1 MKALGAAILVM
12 LATCGEVSGHQL
24 DEYLQATRVSIAR
37 DRVTLDVDLTPGVTI
52 APAIVETLD
61 TNADKTIGPSEAGA
75 YGRAMM
81 SDVVVTFDGHPVAM
95 ALTHIEVPTIDEMR
109 HGMGTIHLRATGSIT
124 ARAGRHRLDVV
135 NDHRSDTSVYLVNA
149 LVPDDGGVDI
159 VSQSRD
165 AHQREFH
172 LEAAVRP
179 SGAMLLWL
187 AGGGA
192 VVALTLVG
200 GAWKNEKGQRKGKN
214 ERAINEERKTKNNS
228 IREAI

>member
-1 MKALGAAILVM
+1 MKALGAAVLVL
-12 LATCGEVSGHQL
+12 LAMCGEVSGHQL

-37 DRVTLDVDLTPGVTI
+37 DRVTLDIDLTPGVTI

-61 TNADKTIGPSEAGA
+61 ANADNIIVPSEAGA
-75 YGRAMM
+75 YGRAVL
-81 SDVVVTFDGHPVAM
+81 SDIVVTFDGRPVVM
-95 ALTHIEVPTIDEMR
+95 ALTQIEVPTIDEMR
-109 HGMGTIHLRATGSIT
+109 HGMGTIRLRAVGGVE

-135 NDHRSDTSVYLVNA
+135 NGHRRDTSVYLVNA

-179 SGAMLLWL
+179 RWATLLWF
-187 AGGGA
+187 AMGGGG
-192 VVALTLVG
+192 VG
-200 GAWKNEKGQRKGKN
+200 GVMGGNE
-214 ERAINEERKTKNNS
+214 ITW
-228 IREAI
+228 

>member
-1 MKALGAAILVM
+1 MKALGAAVLVL
-12 LATCGEVSGHQL
+12 LAMCGEVSGHQL

-61 TNADKTIGPSEAGA
+61 ANADNIIVPSEAGA
-75 YGRAMM
+75 YGRAML
-81 SDVVVTFDGHPVAM
+81 SDVVVTFDGHPVVM
-95 ALTHIEVPTIDEMR
+95 ALTQIEVPTIDEMR
-109 HGMGTIHLRATGSIT
+109 HGMGTIHLRAVGSVE

-135 NDHRSDTSVYLVNA
+135 NGHRRDTSVYLVNA
-149 LVPDDGGVDI
+149 LVPDDSGVDI

-179 SGAMLLWL
+179 RWAMLLWF
-187 AGGGA
+187 AMGGGG
-192 VVALTLVG
+192 VVVLTFVG
-200 GAWKNEKGQRKGKN
+200 VWTSEKRKTK
-214 ERAINEERKTKNNS
+214 NEERKTKNT
-228 IREAI
+228 IRLRRQR

>member
-1 MKALGAAILVM
+1 M

-61 TNADKTIGPSEAGA
+61 TNADNIIGPSEAGA
-75 YGRAMM
+75 YGRAML

-95 ALTHIEVPTIDEMR
+95 ALTQIEVPTIDEMR
-109 HGMGTIHLRATGSIT
+109 HGMGTIHLRATGSIA

-135 NDHRSDTSVYLVNA
+135 NDHRRDTSVYLVNA

-179 SGAMLLWL
+179 SWAMLLWF
-187 AGGGA
+187 AGGWRRGG
-192 VVALTLVG
+192 VDVG
-200 GAWKNEKGQRKGKN
+200 GWGVEKRKRKTKR
-214 ERAINEERKTKNNS
+214 EKRKTINEERKTKKQF
-228 IREAI
+228 A

>member
-1 MKALGAAILVM
+1 MAR
-12 LATCGEVSGHQL
+12 CPRHQL

-37 DRVTLDVDLTPGVTI
+37 DRVTLDIDLTPGVTI

-61 TNADKTIGPSEAGA
+61 ANADNIIGPSEAGA
-75 YGRAMM
+75 YGRAVL
-81 SDVVVTFDGHPVAM
+81 SDVVVTFDGHPVVM
-95 ALTHIEVPTIDEMR
+95 ALAQIEVPTIDEMR
-109 HGMGTIHLRATGSIT
+109 HGMGTIHLRATGSVE

-135 NDHRSDTSVYLVNA
+135 NGHRRDTSVYLVNA

-179 SGAMLLWL
+179 RWATLLWF
-187 AGGGA
+187 AMGGG
-192 VVALTLVG
+192 G
-200 GAWKNEKGQRKGKN
+200 WWC
-214 ERAINEERKTKNNS
+214 
-228 IREAI
+228 

>member
-1 MKALGAAILVM
+1 M

-61 TNADKTIGPSEAGA
+61 TNADNTIGPSEAGA
-75 YGRAMM
+75 YGRAML

-95 ALTHIEVPTIDEMR
+95 ALTHIEVPAIDEMR
-109 HGMGTIHLRATGSIT
+109 HGMGTIHLRATGSIA
-124 ARAGRHRLDVV
+124 ARVGRHRLDVV

-179 SGAMLLWL
+179 SWAMLIWF
-187 AGGGA
+187 AGGGG
-192 VVALTLVG
+192 VVVLTLVV
-200 GAWKNEKGQRKGKN
+200 WTTK
-214 ERAINEERKTKNNS
+214 NEERKTKNEKLES
-228 IREAI
+228 LREAI

>member
-1 MKALGAAILVM
+1 MKALGSAVLVL
-12 LATCGEVSGHQL
+12 LAMCGEVAGHQL

-37 DRVTLDVDLTPGVTI
+37 DRITLDIDLTPGVTI

-61 TNADKTIGPSEAGA
+61 ANADNSIGPSEAGA
-75 YGRAMM
+75 YGRAML
-81 SDVVVTFDGHPVAM
+81 SDVVVTFDGHPVVM
-95 ALTHIEVPTIDEMR
+95 ALTQIEVPTIDEMR
-109 HGMGTIHLRATGSIT
+109 HGMGTIHLRAAGGVE

-135 NDHRSDTSVYLVNA
+135 NGHRSDTSVYLVNA

-179 SGAMLLWL
+179 NRAMLLWF
-187 AGGGA
+187 AMGGGGL
-192 VVALTLVG
+192 VVLTIVG
-200 GAWKNEKGQRKGKN
+200 GTRKNEKRRTK
-214 ERAINEERKTKNNS
+214 NEERIPKT
-228 IREAI
+228 EVL